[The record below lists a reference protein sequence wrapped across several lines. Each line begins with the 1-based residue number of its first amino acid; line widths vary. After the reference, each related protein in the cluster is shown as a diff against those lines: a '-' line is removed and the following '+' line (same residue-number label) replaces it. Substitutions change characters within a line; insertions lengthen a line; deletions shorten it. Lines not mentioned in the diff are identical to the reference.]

1 MEITSLV
8 KKKIATTIQGID
20 VVIET
25 EFVEGNVPSVYSC
38 NVQGVVKLVQE
49 EVNENWFN
57 INYTLNVS
65 MMDVQVNTSGNVPVG
80 FLSKLERGML
90 AAHELLT
97 SQGK

>member
-1 MEITSLV
+1 M

-80 FLSKLERGML
+80 FLSKLEREML